1 MSTITDWIAIKTE
14 YITTS
19 ASLRDL
25 AAKNNLSKDAVA
37 RHCAKEHWVELREQ
51 YHNEVARSVTR
62 KTAEAVADAYADRN
76 AVLTAAGER
85 SAQLLTARLEQIME
99 EGKVKSY
106 EVKAIAEALKTIR
119 DLYRTDIAPDDDDT
133 LAKYLEAID
142 DA

>member
-1 MSTITDWIAIKTE
+1 M
-14 YITTS
+14 
-19 ASLRDL
+19 
-25 AAKNNLSKDAVA
+25 
-37 RHCAKEHWVELREQ
+37 
-51 YHNEVARSVTR
+51 TR

-85 SAQLLTARLEQIME
+85 AAQLLTARLEQIME